1 MIMVQCPICRRKQAV
16 KNKTCP
22 CGENLEKA
30 KKNGRVKYWI
40 SYYVGKKVSREL
52 VGSSYSE
59 AVAAEGK
66 RRVQKIEGQKILD
79 IKDRSVTFN
88 QLRDWFSDQ
97 PTKKALAYYK
107 VLMININS
115 WCAEY
120 GHYGVYQI
128 TALDIKNF
136 RIKRKQKGLSDS
148 YIDQEVGSIRNM
160 LNTAWEGEK
169 ISGEALFPFKKV
181 RKLLKKHSN
190 ARDVIVSFED
200 LGRILSYMKRHARD
214 ITLTAFHTGMRRGE
228 IVNLTWDRVDLKKR
242 VIILKGENTK
252 TGRGREIPIN
262 DNLFEILS
270 EIPVSIHGG
279 RYVFLY
285 KGLPVK
291 DIRWSLR
298 SACEKAGV
306 PYGRKSEGGVTF
318 HDLRHTFVT
327 NMRRAGVHEKV
338 LMEITGHLT
347 REMQDRYDKVDGSE
361 KSEAVNRMGNIIKS
375 SDQAVTK
382 PAESGKQ

>member
-16 KNKTCP
+16 KNKVCP
-22 CGENLEKA
+22 CGESLEKA
-30 KKNGRVKYWI
+30 KKNGRAKYWV
-40 SYYVGKKVSREL
+40 SYYTGKKLHREI
-52 VGSSYSE
+52 VGTSYTE

-66 RRVQKIEGQKILD
+66 RKVQKIEGQKILD
-79 IKDRSVTFN
+79 IKDKSVTFN
-88 QLRDWFSDQ
+88 QLKEWFKDQ
-97 PTKKALAYYK
+97 PTKQNLKYFPI
-107 VLMININS
+107 LMINLSS
-115 WCAEY
+115 WCSEY
-120 GHYGVYQI
+120 GHYGIYSI

-136 RIKRKQKGLSDS
+136 RIKRKAKGLSDS
-148 YIDQEVGSIRNM
+148 YVDQEVGAVRNM

-169 ISGEALFPFKKV
+169 ISGEAIFPFKKV

-190 ARDVIVSFED
+190 ARDVVLSFDD
-200 LGRILSYMKRHARD
+200 LNRILSFMLRHARD

-242 VIILKGENTK
+242 IITLKDEHTK

-262 DNLFEILS
+262 ESLHKILS
-270 EIPVSIHGG
+270 DIPQSIHGD

-291 DIRWSLR
+291 DIRASLK
-298 SACEKAGV
+298 SACDKSGI
-306 PYGRKSEGGVTF
+306 PYGRKTDGGVTF

-338 LMEITGHLT
+338 LMDITGHMT
-347 REMQDRYDKVDGSE
+347 REMQDRYDKVDSFE
-361 KSEAVNRMGNIIKS
+361 KSDAVDLMDKAVITRN
-375 SDQAVTK
+375 DQK
-382 PAESGKQ
+382 PAKVVK